1 MFKGN
6 AMSALRYGYPFNYEA
21 WIDANADKLKPPV
34 GNQQVW
40 ANSDLICTVVGGPN
54 QRTDFHDDPHEEYF
68 HQLRGSAYVLI
79 NDRGRYERIHLRQ
92 GDVFLLPAH
101 VLHSPQRPEAGS
113 VCTVIERSRAEG
125 IKDAFQWYCAHCGGL
140 VARFELQLQ
149 SIVTDLPKVFAQFY
163 DGDTS
168 TRVCTSCGEQ
178 HPGRAWQDWHAV
190 LDEKHSHAAIP
201 KATKLN

>member
-1 MFKGN
+1 
-6 AMSALRYGYPFNYEA
+6 MSETQSPLKYGYPFNYEA
-21 WIDANADKLKPPV
+21 WIGDNADKLKPPV

-68 HQLRGSAYVLI
+68 HQLRGNAHVLI
-79 NDRGRYERIHLRQ
+79 NDRGRYERIDLRQ

-101 VLHSPQRPEAGS
+101 VLHSPQRPQHGS
-113 VCTVIERSRAEG
+113 VCTVIERTRALG
-125 IKDAFQWYCAHCGGL
+125 VQDAFQWHCAACGTR

-163 DGDTS
+163 DGDAS
-168 TRVCTSCGEQ
+168 TRVCSDCGEQ
-178 HPGRAWQDWHAV
+178 HPGRDWQAWHTKLNSA
-190 LDEKHSHAAIP
+190 HSHARIP
-201 KATKLN
+201 APPERWV